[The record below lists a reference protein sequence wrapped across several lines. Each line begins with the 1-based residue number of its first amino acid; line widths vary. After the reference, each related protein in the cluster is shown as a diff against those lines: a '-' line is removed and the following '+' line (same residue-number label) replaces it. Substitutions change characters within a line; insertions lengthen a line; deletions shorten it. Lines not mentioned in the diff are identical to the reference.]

1 MQIIRQIGV
10 SFLLAFLSVALVVGG
25 ISLALAES
33 YVPAIPPTPTN
44 TQAPLPVFDTP
55 TPQPIILA
63 TDTLS
68 VPTATFPPP
77 TSCPPP
83 TGWIAITI
91 QPGDDLVSLALR
103 YQSTPENLLI
113 ANCLFSTDLPTGSIL
128 YVPPFPTQTSVPC
141 GPPPGWVRYIV
152 RPGNTIYSLSQ
163 AFGVS
168 STQLQFANCLSP
180 NQYILPVGQSIWV
193 PNYATRTPRATGT
206 ATLTPVSI
214 IFPTVTRTATVTP
227 TATKIPTSTVTN
239 VPTSTATNVP
249 TVTQTPV
256 PSFTPTTPTATVA
269 ASPTT
274 PPTATATITA
284 FPSATSIPSTFT
296 FTPVP

>member
-10 SFLLAFLSVALVVGG
+10 SFLLAFLSVALVIGG

-33 YVPAIPPTPTN
+33 YVPEIPPTPTN

-83 TGWIAITI
+83 AGWIAITI
-91 QPGDDLVSLALR
+91 QPGDDLVTLALR

-141 GPPPGWVRYIV
+141 GPPSGWVRYTV

-168 STQLQFANCLSP
+168 STQLRFANCLSS
-180 NQYILPVGQSIWV
+180 NQYILPIGQSIWV
-193 PNYATRTPRATGT
+193 PNYATRTPRATAT

-227 TATKIPTSTVTN
+227 TATKIPTSTETKI
-239 VPTSTATNVP
+239 PTSTATNVL
-249 TVTQTPV
+249 TATATQTPV
-256 PSFTPTTPTATVA
+256 PSFTPTATVV

-274 PPTATATITA
+274 LPTATATITA
-284 FPSATSIPSTFT
+284 FPSATPIPNTPT

>member
-10 SFLLAFLSVALVVGG
+10 SFLLAFLSVALVIGG
-25 ISLALAES
+25 ILLALAES
-33 YVPAIPPTPTN
+33 YVPAIPPTPTD

-68 VPTATFPPP
+68 VPNATFPPP

-83 TGWIAITI
+83 AGWIAITI
-91 QPGDDLVSLALR
+91 QPGDDLVTLALR
-103 YQSTPENLLI
+103 YHSTPENLLI

-152 RPGNTIYSLSQ
+152 QPGNTIYSLSQ

-168 STQLQFANCLSP
+168 STQLRFANCLSP
-180 NQYILPVGQSIWV
+180 NQYNLTVGQTIWV
-193 PNYATRTPRATGT
+193 PNYATRTPRATAT

-214 IFPTVTRTATVTP
+214 IFPTITRSATATN
-227 TATKIPTSTVTN
+227 IPTSTPTN
-239 VPTSTATNVP
+239 IPTSTATNVP
-249 TVTQTPV
+249 IATATQTPV
-256 PSFTPTTPTATVA
+256 PSFTPTATVVA
-269 ASPTT
+269 PPTT
-274 PPTATATITA
+274 PPTATASVTA
-284 FPSATSIPSTFT
+284 FPSATTIPSTPT

>member
-1 MQIIRQIGV
+1 MQIIRQIGI
-10 SFLLAFLSVALVVGG
+10 SFLLAFLSVALVIGG

-63 TDTLS
+63 TNTLS

-83 TGWIAITI
+83 AGWIAITV
-91 QPGDDLVSLALR
+91 QPGDDLVTLAMR

-141 GPPPGWVRYIV
+141 GPPPGWVPYTV
-152 RPGNTIYSLSQ
+152 RPGNTISSLSQ
-163 AFGVS
+163 AFGIS

-180 NQYILPVGQSIWV
+180 NQYYLTIGQTIWV
-193 PNYATRTPRATGT
+193 PNFATRTPYATAT
-206 ATLTPVSI
+206 RTLTPVSI
-214 IFPTVTRTATVTP
+214 IFPTITRTATVTP
-227 TATKIPTSTVTN
+227 TATNIPPSSTATNTN
-239 VPTSTATNVP
+239 VPTS

-256 PSFTPTTPTATVA
+256 PSFTPTATV

-274 PPTATATITA
+274 PPTATASITA
-284 FPSATSIPSTFT
+284 FPSATPILPTLTPS
-296 FTPVP
+296 P

>member
-1 MQIIRQIGV
+1 MQIIRQIGI
-10 SFLLAFLSVALVVGG
+10 SFFLAFLSVALVIGG
-25 ISLALAES
+25 LSLALAES

-55 TPQPIILA
+55 TAQPIILA

-68 VPTATFPPP
+68 VPTASIPPP

-83 TGWIAITI
+83 AGWIAITI
-91 QPGDDLVSLALR
+91 QPGDDLVTLASR
-103 YQSTPENLLI
+103 YHSTPENLLI
-113 ANCLFSTDLPTGSIL
+113 ANCLFSTDLLTGSIL
-128 YVPPFPTQTSVPC
+128 YVPPFPTQTSIPC
-141 GPPPGWVRYIV
+141 GPPPGWVPYIV

-180 NQYILPVGQSIWV
+180 SQYLLPVGQSIWV
-193 PNYATRTPRATGT
+193 PNYATRTPRATAT
-206 ATLTPVSI
+206 VTLTPVSI
-214 IFPTVTRTATVTP
+214 IFPTITRPATATSTATNIP
-227 TATKIPTSTVTN
+227 TATPTN
-239 VPTSTATNVP
+239 IPTSTATNVP
-249 TVTQTPV
+249 VATATQTPV
-256 PSFTPTTPTATVA
+256 PSFTPTATVV

-274 PPTATATITA
+274 PPTATVTLTA
-284 FPSATSIPSTFT
+284 FPSATPIPSTST

>member
-1 MQIIRQIGV
+1 MQIIRQIGI
-10 SFLLAFLSVALVVGG
+10 SFLLAFLSVALVIGG

-63 TDTLS
+63 TNTLS

-83 TGWIAITI
+83 AGWIAITV
-91 QPGDDLVSLALR
+91 QPGDDLVTLAMR

-152 RPGNTIYSLSQ
+152 QPGNTIYSLSQ

-168 STQLQFANCLSP
+168 SAQLRFANCLSP
-180 NQYILPVGQSIWV
+180 NQYNLAVGQSIWV
-193 PNYATRTPRATGT
+193 PNYATRTPRATAT

-214 IFPTVTRTATVTP
+214 IFPTITRTATVTP
-227 TATKIPTSTVTN
+227 TATNIPTATATN
-239 VPTSTATNVP
+239 VPTSTAT
-249 TVTQTPV
+249 QTPV
-256 PSFTPTTPTATVA
+256 PSSTPTATVV

-274 PPTATATITA
+274 LPTATATITA
-284 FPSATSIPSTFT
+284 FPSATPPSTST

>member
-1 MQIIRQIGV
+1 MQIIRQIGI
-10 SFLLAFLSVALVVGG
+10 SFLLAFLSVALVIGG
-25 ISLALAES
+25 LSLALAES

-63 TDTLS
+63 TNTLS
-68 VPTATFPPP
+68 VPTATIPPP

-91 QPGDDLVSLALR
+91 QPGDDLVTLALR
-103 YQSTPENLLI
+103 YHSTPENLLI
-113 ANCLFSTDLPTGSIL
+113 ANCLFSTDLLTGSIL
-128 YVPPFPTQTSVPC
+128 YVPPFPTQTSIPC
-141 GPPPGWVRYIV
+141 GPPPGWVPYIV

-193 PNYATRTPRATGT
+193 PNYATRTPYATAT
-206 ATLTPVSI
+206 RTLTPVSI
-214 IFPTVTRTATVTP
+214 IFPTLTRTATVTP
-227 TATKIPTSTVTN
+227 TATNIPPSSTVTN
-239 VPTSTATNVP
+239 VPTLTATNVP
-249 TVTQTPV
+249 TVTQTSV
-256 PSFTPTTPTATVA
+256 PSFTPTATVVA
-269 ASPTT
+269 PPTT

-284 FPSATSIPSTFT
+284 FPSATPIPSTST

>member
-1 MQIIRQIGV
+1 MQIIRQIGI
-10 SFLLAFLSVALVVGG
+10 SFLLAFLSVALVIGG

-33 YVPAIPPTPTN
+33 YVPAIPSTPTN

-68 VPTATFPPP
+68 APTATFPPP

-83 TGWIAITI
+83 VGWIAITV
-91 QPGDDLVSLALR
+91 QPGDDLVSIAMR

-113 ANCLFSTDLPTGSIL
+113 ANCLFSTDLLTGSIL

-141 GPPPGWVRYIV
+141 GPPPGWVPYTV

-163 AFGVS
+163 AFGIS
-168 STQLQFANCLSP
+168 SAQLQFANCMST
-180 NQYILPVGQSIWV
+180 NQYSLVVGQTIWV
-193 PNYATRTPRATGT
+193 PYYATRTPRATAT

-214 IFPTVTRTATVTP
+214 IFPTITGTATVTP
-227 TATKIPTSTVTN
+227 TATNIPTATKTN
-239 VPTSTATNVP
+239 VPTATAT
-249 TVTQTPV
+249 QTSV
-256 PSFTPTTPTATVA
+256 PSFTPTATVV

-274 PPTATATITA
+274 PLTATATITA
-284 FPSATSIPSTFT
+284 LPSATPIPSTST
-296 FTPVP
+296 FTPAP